1 MEYTIKDNKEG
12 FTTFIE
18 ELRRKLAD
26 HEHRENVWDDHH
38 PVLGR
43 RRLVE
48 EQPARWFHIKLQL
61 RDEQTSTT
69 LAVRDDTVDVVGFMN
84 QYGSWYKI
92 ADGGR
97 SSTLMLPPEY
107 ESVSLDWGESYKDLL
122 QVPSHLQAM
131 EKLDS
136 AGLGRDFATKAVR
149 TLSCYRPDVQVQQEG
164 DLIINDPRLALAGLI
179 FMIKESARFNTFRDR
194 FAHVWDSDTGAR
206 FSMQE
211 LMCCNI
217 YNWVKISRAL
227 LRWKKDGYPTW
238 SPEAEHDYLEKMGFV
253 SAKNALD
260 AVGLVYNLNFLF

>member
-1 MEYTIKDNKEG
+1 
-12 FTTFIE
+12 
-18 ELRRKLAD
+18 
-26 HEHRENVWDDHH
+26 
-38 PVLGR
+38 
-43 RRLVE
+43 
-48 EQPARWFHIKLQL
+48 
-61 RDEQTSTT
+61 
-69 LAVRDDTVDVVGFMN
+69 MN

-92 ADGGR
+92 GDGGR

-107 ESVSLDWGESYKDLL
+107 ESVSLDWGERYEDLL
-122 QVPSHLQAM
+122 QVPSHRQAM

-206 FSMQE
+206 FFMQE

-217 YNWVKISRAL
+217 YSWAKISRTL

-238 SPEAEHDYLEKMGFV
+238 SPKAEYDYLKNMGIA
-253 SAKNALD
+253 SEKNALD